1 MDVRP
6 IGPARRPLDA
16 ALDAPPSKSV
26 THRALVAAALASGT
40 STLHGPLDA
49 DDTRIT
55 FAGLSELGLEVRDE
69 GCRWIVEGCG
79 RAVPGGGKVNLHESG
94 TSLRFLVALAA
105 LGAAPTELDGSPRL
119 RERPIQELAVA
130 LSDVGAQV
138 RLGQSAGGLPVQVGG
153 RPPRGG
159 RVRVA
164 SSRSSQFAS
173 ALLLIA
179 SRLPDGLDLSL
190 EPPVVSLPY
199 VRLTV
204 GVLADFG
211 VAIEQVEDLRW
222 RVPPQDY
229 GPRDYSV
236 EGDHSSASYFLA
248 AACVVGGRVRVRGLL
263 PRSAQSDAVLVDLL
277 DSLGCEV
284 GRGED
289 WVEVRGTGRIP
300 GFDLHMGDA
309 PDLVPTMAVL
319 GLFADGPCVI
329 RGVAHLRLKESDRLE
344 MLASNLRLL
353 GRSATAEEDRL
364 VIGPPPDQLGGGQV
378 PTASD
383 HRMAMA
389 FAVAG
394 LRLGGVTVE
403 EPGCVA
409 KSNPAFWEQFEKLA
423 E

>member
-1 MDVRP
+1 MDARP
-6 IGPARRPLDA
+6 IRPARGRLDA

-26 THRALVAAALASGT
+26 THRALIAAALASGR
-40 STLHGPLDA
+40 STVHAPLDA
-49 DDTRIT
+49 DDTRTT
-55 FAGLSELGLEVRDE
+55 FAGLSELGLDVRE
-69 GCRWIVEGCG
+69 ERRRWIVEGCG
-79 RAVPGGGKVNLHESG
+79 GAVPGGGKLSLNESG

-105 LGAAPTELDGSPRL
+105 LGVAPSELDGSPRL
-119 RERPIQELAVA
+119 RERPIQELAAA
-130 LSDVGAQV
+130 LVDLGAEV
-138 RLGQSAGGLPVQVGG
+138 RLGPSGGGLPVRVGG

-159 RVRVA
+159 RVRVS

-173 ALLLIA
+173 ALLLVA
-179 SRLPDGLDLSL
+179 PRLPDGLDLTL

-199 VRLTV
+199 IRLTA

-211 VAIEQVEDLRW
+211 VSIEQVEDLRW

-229 GPRDYSV
+229 GARDYSV

-248 AACVVGGRVRVRGLL
+248 AACIVGGRVRVRGLS
-263 PRSAQSDAVLVDLL
+263 PQSAQSDAVLVDLL
-277 DSLGCEV
+277 DSLGCEI
-284 GRGED
+284 GRGAD
-289 WVEVRGTGRIP
+289 WIEVSGTGRIP

-319 GLFADGPCVI
+319 GLFADGPCAI

-353 GRSATAEEDRL
+353 GRAATAEADRL
-364 VIGPPPDQLGGGQV
+364 TIGPPPEHLGGGQV

-409 KSNPAFWEQFEKLA
+409 KSNPAFWTQFEKL
-423 E
+423 EG